1 MDKINV
7 YDQHLKIYLY
17 YNSIEME
24 DHKSDTTYYQ
34 IYYKA
39 YYTKNKDK
47 LAAKLKEY
55 KIANREKLNE
65 YHREYY
71 KANKDKIKEQ
81 LSKDT
86 YCEAC
91 KVNVKQYVRHERTIK
106 HKHNVETLKDTVVE

>member
-1 MDKINV
+1 
-7 YDQHLKIYLY
+7 
-17 YNSIEME
+17 ME

-34 IYYKA
+34 IYYKD
-39 YYTKNKDK
+39 YYAKNKDK
-47 LAAKLKEY
+47 ISAKLKEY

-86 YCEAC
+86 YCPAC
-91 KVNVKQYVRHERTIK
+91 NKTVKQFARHERTNK
-106 HKHNVETLKDTVVE
+106 HKHNIETLKDMVVE

>member
-7 YDQHLKIYLY
+7 CDRDLKIYLY

-24 DHKSDTTYYQ
+24 DKKSDTTYYQ
-34 IYYKA
+34 IYYKD
-39 YYTKNKDK
+39 YYAKNKDK
-47 LAAKLKEY
+47 ISAKLKEY
-55 KIANREKLNE
+55 KTANREKLNE

-71 KANKDKIKEQ
+71 KANKEKLKEQ

-91 KVNVKQYVRHERTIK
+91 KQNVKQFARHERTRK
-106 HKHNVETLKDTVVE
+106 HINNVETLKDTIVE